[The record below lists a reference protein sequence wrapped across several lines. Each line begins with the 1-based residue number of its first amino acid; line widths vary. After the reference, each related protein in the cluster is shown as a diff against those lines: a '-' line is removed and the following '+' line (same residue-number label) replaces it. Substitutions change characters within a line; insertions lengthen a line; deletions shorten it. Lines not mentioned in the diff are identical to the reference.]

1 PSVARDCGASRVA
14 QPRRSGGRTT
24 ALFSLGRRLVS
35 TVPMIRIARAPFAS
49 PRRQGGLGVRA
60 TAARPR
66 FEPCYRIACLP
77 TSNRETAVGKVATPE
92 ATRDELITTECG
104 LGIGA
109 VHAAQGNGK
118 PRPSCLRTLSQRRG
132 QALGCISMKKTI
144 ACANRTHTGAYQHRS
159 PHFGGDQKRRAPGR
173 TRAPLPG
180 TCAARE
186 GAKSR
191 ARTCLPA

>member
-1 PSVARDCGASRVA
+1 
-14 QPRRSGGRTT
+14 
-24 ALFSLGRRLVS
+24 
-35 TVPMIRIARAPFAS
+35 MIRIARAPFAS

-132 QALGCISMKKTI
+132 QALGCISMKKTT
-144 ACANRTHTGAYQHRS
+144 ACANRIHTGAYQHRS

>member
-1 PSVARDCGASRVA
+1 
-14 QPRRSGGRTT
+14 
-24 ALFSLGRRLVS
+24 
-35 TVPMIRIARAPFAS
+35 MIRIARAPFAS

-66 FEPCYRIACLP
+66 LP

-118 PRPSCLRTLSQRRG
+118 PRLAAYALS
-132 QALGCISMKKTI
+132 AK
-144 ACANRTHTGAYQHRS
+144 AWPGAGMHLNEKDDRM
-159 PHFGGDQKRRAPGR
+159 R
-173 TRAPLPG
+173 
-180 TCAARE
+180 
-186 GAKSR
+186 
-191 ARTCLPA
+191 